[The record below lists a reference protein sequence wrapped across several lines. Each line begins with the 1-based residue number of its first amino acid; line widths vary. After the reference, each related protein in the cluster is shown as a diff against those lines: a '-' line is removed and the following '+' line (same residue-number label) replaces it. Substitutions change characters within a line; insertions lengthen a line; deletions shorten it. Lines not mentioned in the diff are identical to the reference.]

1 MKNRPSNRWLGSI
14 LATAFVAL
22 AVAMAGCSGPGAVN
36 DKSDNDSPSAKL
48 DTNKNIGFSGE
59 QFTFDGTASEDD
71 DGNIVEWRFDFGD
84 GTKFVATNKDA
95 AKPSHA
101 YMDGG
106 EYTVTLTVIDD
117 GKDKSGAESDMASK
131 TIAVNHRQE
140 VPTGTVFS
148 GPASGSSNAT
158 GVQRQTFQVG
168 DEADR
173 IEVSLDAQ
181 SRLVAGESRIEV
193 RVLNE
198 EMDEI
203 AREERTISANQN
215 HTFELNDMVLN
226 NDPGVYTL
234 EVIAHSGGA
243 TYDGDIEVYYDAGYT
258 N

>member
-1 MKNRPSNRWLGSI
+1 M
-14 LATAFVAL
+14 
-22 AVAMAGCSGPGAVN
+22 N
-36 DKSDNDSPSAKL
+36 DKSANDAPDAKL
-48 DTNKNIGFSGE
+48 DSNKNIGFSGE

-95 AKPSHA
+95 AKPTHA
-101 YMDGG
+101 YVDGG

-117 GKDKSGAESDMASK
+117 GKENSGAESDMASK
-131 TIAVNHRQE
+131 TIAVNHREE
-140 VPTGTVFS
+140 VPAGTVFA
-148 GPASGSSNAT
+148 GPSGSSNAT
-158 GVQRQTFQVG
+158 GVGRQTFHVG

-173 IEVSLDAQ
+173 IEVSLDAESQ
-181 SRLVAGESRIEV
+181 LLAGESRIEV

-203 AREERTISANQN
+203 AREERTIGAQSN

-226 NDPGVYTL
+226 NDPGIYTL